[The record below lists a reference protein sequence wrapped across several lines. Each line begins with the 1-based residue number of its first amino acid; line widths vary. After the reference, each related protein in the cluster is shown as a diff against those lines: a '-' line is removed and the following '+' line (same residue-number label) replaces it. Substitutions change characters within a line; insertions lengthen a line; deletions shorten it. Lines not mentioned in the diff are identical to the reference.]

1 MKKIKYIIL
10 LLIAL
15 SFMTSCNDFLSEV
28 PDSRIELDNID
39 KLSELLTNAYSE
51 SSYLFLETMTDNVE
65 AAPSNLPIQNSEEL
79 FCWKDVSAIGQDTP
93 SFYWSYTYR
102 AIAHA
107 NQVLSSLDALEGSV
121 ERKNSIKGEALL
133 CRAYA
138 HFMLVNIFSK
148 HYSKTTAATD
158 LGIPYSVKPEKT
170 LIASY
175 KRESV
180 ALNYQHIEADMLEG
194 LALVNGK
201 FYKGSG
207 KYHFTR
213 EAALAFASRFYLFKK
228 DYTSCVNYSNQ
239 LFGATYNPTY
249 IRDYQKI
256 LSGQGVKGRAQIFS
270 STAEP
275 SNLLMMRKSLGY
287 QLKFFAGYRLTN
299 KIVAKV
305 FEKDARTFN
314 MWAVGTDQL
323 VAYQA
328 KFEDLLE
335 KTSMSSSSGMP
346 YTVQPVLRGEEV
358 LFNKMEA
365 MWELSALEKDLA
377 KQAEMDKKIYAL
389 LNPFIVE
396 RYNGKIGSDYV
407 TGTISSYRESYFKG
421 QKASDRIVF
430 KRIMFDERRREFMEE
445 GLRWFD
451 IRRLNLE
458 VIHVNLA
465 GVRDVLKA
473 DDPRKVLQ
481 IPNSATSNGITKN
494 EIEITKPVV
503 SQLLRF

>member
-1 MKKIKYIIL
+1 MKNFKYIIL
-10 LLIAL
+10 LLTAIC
-15 SFMTSCNDFLSEV
+15 FMTSCNDFLSEI
-28 PDSRIELDNID
+28 PDSRIELDKID
-39 KLSELLTNAYSE
+39 KLSELLTNAYPE

-65 AAPSNLPIQNSEEL
+65 AAPSNLPTQNSEEL

-93 SFYWSYTYR
+93 SFYWAYTYR

-107 NQVLSSLDALEGSV
+107 NQVLESLPGIDGTE
-121 ERKNSIKGEALL
+121 ERKNAIKGEALL
-133 CRAYA
+133 CRAYG
-138 HFMLVNIFSK
+138 HFMLVNIFAK
-148 HYSKTTAATD
+148 HYNEETSSTD
-158 LGIPYSVKPEKT
+158 LGVPYSTKPEKS
-170 LIASY
+170 LITSY

-194 LALVNGK
+194 LSLINGK
-201 FYKGSG
+201 FYKGTG

-213 EAALAFASRFYLFKK
+213 EAALAFASRYYLYKK
-228 DYTSCVNYSNQ
+228 DYTSCVNYSSQ
-239 LFGATYNPTY
+239 LLGTTYNPTF
-249 IRDYQKI
+249 IKDYQKV
-256 LSGQGVKGRAQIFS
+256 LSGQGVKGRAQVFS
-270 STAEP
+270 STSEA
-275 SNLLMMRKSLGY
+275 SNLLIMRKSLGY

-305 FEKDARTFN
+305 FEKDVRTFN

-358 LFNKMEA
+358 LFNMMEA
-365 MWELSALEKDLA
+365 LWEIAALEKDLT

-396 RYNGKIGSDYV
+396 RYHGKIGSDYIS
-407 TGTISSYRESYFKG
+407 GTISSYRNSYFK
-421 QKASDRIVF
+421 KDTPDRVVF

-451 IRRLNLE
+451 IRRLGLE
-458 VIHVNLA
+458 VVHVNLA

-481 IPNSATSNGITKN
+481 IPNSATSNGIRKN
-494 EIEITKPVV
+494 EIEILPPVV